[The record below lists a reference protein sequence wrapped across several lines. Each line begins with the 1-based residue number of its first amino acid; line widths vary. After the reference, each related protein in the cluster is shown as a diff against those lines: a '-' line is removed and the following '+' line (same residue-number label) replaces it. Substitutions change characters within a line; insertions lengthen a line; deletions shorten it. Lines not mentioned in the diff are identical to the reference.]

1 MADFRET
8 LEVSKNSTCFL
19 SFSFCKTK
27 EDLAVDY
34 DEDTLPNPP
43 MEIEFAQDAT
53 LGEVA
58 DLIERFSR
66 NADECA
72 FRMQQLLDTGKTR
85 MTDEY

>member
-27 EDLAVDY
+27 EDLAVVD
-34 DEDTLPNPP
+34 DELPNPP
-43 MEIEFAQDAT
+43 MEIEFTDDAT

-58 DLIERFSR
+58 DLIERFSE
-66 NADECA
+66 NEEQCFAA
-72 FRMQQLLDTGKTR
+72 LQTLQNNGKVTL
-85 MTDEY
+85 TDEY